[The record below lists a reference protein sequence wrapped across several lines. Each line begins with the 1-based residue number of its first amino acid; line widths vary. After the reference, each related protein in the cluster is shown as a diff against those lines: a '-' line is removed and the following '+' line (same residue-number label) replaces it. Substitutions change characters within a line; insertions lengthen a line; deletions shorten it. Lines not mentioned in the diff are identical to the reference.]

1 MQRPRGKNDF
11 GQEHRVKLE
20 RRQGPGPIVF
30 APQHAELRYLLS
42 SVSIWGHRGYR
53 GLVSRPS

>member
-1 MQRPRGKNDF
+1 MQRPRGKNEF

-42 SVSIWGHRGYR
+42 SVSIWGH
-53 GLVSRPS
+53 